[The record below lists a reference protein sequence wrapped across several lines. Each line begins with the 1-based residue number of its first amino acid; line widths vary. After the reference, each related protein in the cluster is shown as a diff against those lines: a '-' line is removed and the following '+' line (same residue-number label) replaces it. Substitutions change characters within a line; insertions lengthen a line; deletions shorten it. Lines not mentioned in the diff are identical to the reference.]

1 MIIIKTST
9 DSHKTMKV
17 IANALL
23 NNKLAACVNMIPR
36 MRSKYVMDGRITEER
51 EVILLIKTTEKL
63 EDKVYKTIKELHN
76 YEIPEISTIQTTNV
90 DKDYEN
96 WLKDFVE
103 EQIMNLED
111 LSEATILKAVIL
123 TLLIIMIITTIV
135 VIAIKYP
142 QIGAQ

>member
-9 DSHKTMKV
+9 DSHKVMKM
-17 IANALL
+17 IANELL

-36 MRSKYVMDGRITEER
+36 MRSKYVMDGRITESR

-63 EDKVYKTIKELHN
+63 EQKVYQTIKELHN
-76 YEIPEISTIQTTNV
+76 YEIPEISTIQTSNV
-90 DKDYEN
+90 DKDYEQ

-103 EQIMNLED
+103 EQIMKIED

-123 TLLIIMIITTIV
+123 TLLLIMIITVIV

-142 QIGAQ
+142 QLGVQ